1 MLRQQISVPLENIFW
16 ILALIALAAI
26 DPGKSSHLSLC
37 PLKNLG
43 FTFCPGCGIGHSISW
58 FLHGDTLRSCAA
70 HPLGIA
76 AVAMI
81 LYRIVTLQKFYSR
94 SIVRNPI

>member
-26 DPGKSSHLSLC
+26 DPGKSSHLSIC

-58 FLHGDTLRSCAA
+58 FLHGEISHSFAA
-70 HPLGIA
+70 HPLGIVA
-76 AVAMI
+76 AAMMM
-81 LYRIVTLQKFYSR
+81 YRIVTLQIFYSR
-94 SIVRNPI
+94 SVIHNSF